1 MSLVSIATCTA
12 HPDLNLNANCCMIDS
27 VTFAAKLSI
36 ATTQNLFQEDFIFQC
51 IDVII
56 VFKHKTNHVYF
67 VCWWSQHCTVHG
79 KCTQFLP
86 SCSNCKQKLAHLA
99 AWKNDKTIT
108 LWFVFVHIKESGH
121 KLITVANKSMFS
133 HATFLVLLFLHENV
147 HTGNTE
153 IISAFKQCLRQ
164 KSDRRCVTCYWQR
177 SLYISCCMGAGVYN
191 AYCYDHSSYLC
202 YTWYRTCGMLA
213 TSLLWV

>member
-1 MSLVSIATCTA
+1 MPIVAWLIQLLLLLNFRSPQRKIYSKKTLFSDVSMWLLYVSTKNKSC
-12 HPDLNLNANCCMIDS
+12 
-27 VTFAAKLSI
+27 
-36 ATTQNLFQEDFIFQC
+36 
-51 IDVII
+51 
-56 VFKHKTNHVYF
+56 VFCV
-67 VCWWSQHCTVHG
+67 
-79 KCTQFLP
+79 LM
-86 SCSNCKQKLAHLA
+86 AHLA
-99 AWKNDKTIT
+99 AWKNDKTRT

-133 HATFLVLLFLHENV
+133 QATFLVLLFLHENV
-147 HTGNTE
+147 RTGNTE

-177 SLYISCCMGAGVYN
+177 SLYISCWMGAGVYN

-202 YTWYRTCGMLA
+202 YTWYRTCGVLA